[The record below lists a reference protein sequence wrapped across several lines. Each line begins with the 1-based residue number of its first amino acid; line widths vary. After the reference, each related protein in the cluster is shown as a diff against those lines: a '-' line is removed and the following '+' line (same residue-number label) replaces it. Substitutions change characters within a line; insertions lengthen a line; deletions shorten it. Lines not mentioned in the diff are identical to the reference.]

1 MRQGRVFIAEKNP
14 ICTADIWMQ
23 KHGKRHLRGAVE
35 RAILEPLCYIVGKI
49 K

>member
-1 MRQGRVFIAEKNP
+1 MAIRNMLEGIARRR
-14 ICTADIWMQ
+14 TADIWMQ
-23 KHGKRHLRGAVE
+23 KHGKRHWHGAIE